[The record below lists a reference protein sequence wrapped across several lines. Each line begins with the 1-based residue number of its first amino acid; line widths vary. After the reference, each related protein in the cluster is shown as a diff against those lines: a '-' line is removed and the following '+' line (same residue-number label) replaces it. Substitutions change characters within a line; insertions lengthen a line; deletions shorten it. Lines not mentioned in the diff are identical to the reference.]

1 MRLAPRKP
9 CTRRNLLSSAIPR
22 LHPPPP
28 CVSVGRQAVGKITK
42 DGVFIEHLETD
53 PAKYL
58 PEVKATDLTS
68 EAVKVDLNQPMA
80 NILAQLSKYGGA
92 WGGGCF
98 CSLLLLLLF
107 LLGFFSLIHRFIP

>member
-1 MRLAPRKP
+1 M
-9 CTRRNLLSSAIPR
+9 
-22 LHPPPP
+22 
-28 CVSVGRQAVGKITK
+28 SVCRQAVGKITK

-80 NILAQLSKYGGA
+80 TILAQLSKYGGA
-92 WGGGCF
+92 WGGGCVM
-98 CSLLLLLLF
+98 
-107 LLGFFSLIHRFIP
+107 